1 MENSSDDLR
10 ISRQADYNPDHYRFA
25 RSSGLPSNYFFAN
38 SQRLERI
45 GGYVLTTV
53 MIGVA
58 AFIVLGL
65 CYGWFA

>member
-1 MENSSDDLR
+1 MESGSNDLR
-10 ISRQADYNPDHYRFA
+10 ISRQADYNPDHYRFR

-38 SQRLERI
+38 SQRIERI

-53 MIGVA
+53 MTSVA

-65 CYGWFA
+65 WRGWFA